1 MRIKEIEISAAH
13 KKPLPEYLTAP
24 EMCLHTSLKALY
36 AIWRRGEI
44 TRESAQIEKKKII
57 SKCKSYEDDHSF
69 WIKSAKYYQDNT
81 RRAGMLLSDIE
92 KSSDIRDVA
101 LKACECIGLMTGD
114 PEFLKR
120 QINKFKED

>member
-1 MRIKEIEISAAH
+1 MRIKEIEISADH
-13 KKPLPEYLTAP
+13 KKPIPEYLTVP

-44 TRESAQIEKKKII
+44 NRESAQIEKKKII
-57 SKCKSYEDDHSF
+57 SKCKNYENDHNC
-69 WIKSAKYYQDNT
+69 WIEAAKYYQDNI
-81 RRAGMLLSDIE
+81 RRAGALLSDIE

-101 LKACECIGLMTGD
+101 LKACECIGLMTRD